1 MQIVPFIMSKNP
13 LIPFLIDFDGVINLH
28 GKPAPFAKEFLE
40 FLRKNKI
47 PSFIISNSTL
57 KTSKDVKN
65 FLQENNLS
73 FSIPIMTAADASL
86 NYVEK
91 NYERV
96 LVYCVDKVKKEFE
109 KYIDDNNPQAVIVGD
124 MVNEW
129 SVEII
134 NEIFRKVND
143 GADLVAMHMN
153 KYWSPEENKILLDAG
168 SFISAI
174 EYATSK
180 KAILIGKPS
189 PIYFHTALELLGYPK
204 ESSFLMLGDDL
215 AIDKVPTKK
224 MGSKAILIL
233 TGKTK
238 TPLPSGLQSI
248 PDFITND
255 LSEVIGVLKIFYS
268 LN

>member
-1 MQIVPFIMSKNP
+1 MLKIFP
-13 LIPFLIDFDGVINLH
+13 IPFLIDFDGVINLY
-28 GKPAPFAKEFLE
+28 GKPAPYAKDFLE
-40 FLRKNKI
+40 FLEKNKI

-57 KTSKDVKN
+57 KTSKDVRD
-65 FLQENNLS
+65 FLRENYLP
-73 FSIPIMTAADASL
+73 FSIPIMTAADAAL
-86 NYVEK
+86 KYVGN

-96 LVYCVDKVKKEFE
+96 SVYCVDKVKKEFE
-109 KYIDDNNPQAVIVGD
+109 KYIDDTNPQAIVVGD
-124 MVNEW
+124 MVDDW

-134 NEIFRKVND
+134 NEIFRKIQN

-168 SFISAI
+168 SFISAV

-189 PIYFHTALELLGYPK
+189 PIYFHTALEMLGYPK

-215 AIDKVPTKK
+215 EIDIIPTKA

-238 TPLPSGLQSI
+238 SSQLSNLLVV

-255 LSEVIGVLKIFYS
+255 LSEVIGVLKTFYS
-268 LN
+268 LD